1 MKDGDSFRHQG
12 LEERGFLIS
21 GSHLMKKFLIPVLMI
36 TFLYGC
42 NKQSSPEKP
51 PAPTVQVA
59 QQAPST
65 SVPVENKT
73 ELPQYNTSAYC
84 KQVSDVVG
92 GSYTIESSCIKRE
105 NRVKDTLST
114 MSIDIEILRYCDQV
128 AQVTDGSYSILQA
141 CIKRETDA
149 KKELGR

>member
-1 MKDGDSFRHQG
+1 
-12 LEERGFLIS
+12 
-21 GSHLMKKFLIPVLMI
+21 MKKFLIPVLMI

-73 ELPQYNTSAYC
+73 ELPQYNTSTYC
-84 KQVSDVVG
+84 KRVANSIG
-92 GSYTIESSCIKRE
+92 GSYTIESSCIKTE
-105 NRVKDTLST
+105 KNAKAALLK
-114 MSIDIEILRYCDQV
+114 MSVEPKILGYCDQV
-128 AQVTDGSYSILQA
+128 AKTIGGSYSILQT
-141 CIKRETDA
+141 CIDQETDA
-149 KKELGR
+149 KKELGQ